1 MTQDRDAFFEEDR
14 RYPQTNKE
22 AFLTLLFF
30 LANCALIGGPALIFG
45 YNKPADEV
53 QLVAGFPA
61 WFLYGAAVG
70 TILVCILAV
79 VVVKLFFKDMSIQ
92 PEDENGGEGR

>member
-22 AFLTLLFF
+22 ALVTFIFF
-30 LANCALIGGPALIFG
+30 LVAFVLIGGTALILG

-53 QLVAGFPA
+53 QLIAGFPA
-61 WFLYGAAVG
+61 WFLYGAGVG
-70 TILVCILAV
+70 AILECILAV
-79 VVVKLFFKDMSIQ
+79 IVVKLFFKDMSIQ
-92 PEDENGGEGR
+92 PEDENGGELR

>member
-1 MTQDRDAFFEEDR
+1 MTQDRDAFCEEDR

-22 AFLTLLFF
+22 AFITLLFF
-30 LANCALIGGPALIFG
+30 LANCVLIGGPALIFG
-45 YNKPADEV
+45 YKPADEV

-61 WFLYGAAVG
+61 WFLYGGAVG

>member
-1 MTQDRDAFFEEDR
+1 MAQDRDAFFEEDR
-14 RYPQTNKE
+14 RYPQTNRE
-22 AFLTLLFF
+22 ALITFIFF
-30 LANCALIGGPALIFG
+30 LANCILIGGTALVFG

-70 TILVCILAV
+70 TILASILAV

-92 PEDENGGEGR
+92 PEDENRGEGR

>member
-14 RYPQTNKE
+14 RYPQTNRE
-22 AFLTLLFF
+22 ALITLIFF

-45 YNKPADEV
+45 YKPADEV
-53 QLVAGFPA
+53 QLVAGFPV

-70 TILVCILAV
+70 AILACILAV